1 MPTPFALYYLSLVAI
16 SLFEDSPA
24 SDFDSLGK
32 QLLGG
37 FAVAVAVAI
46 AYTFIKLR
54 LRDKNPPAPFIS
66 ITSKT
71 DEDVTAK
78 PAGD

>member
-1 MPTPFALYYLSLVAI
+1 MPTAFALYYLSLISI
-16 SLFEDSPA
+16 SLLEDSTA

-37 FAVAVAVAI
+37 FAVAVAVAV

-54 LRDKNPPAPFIS
+54 VRDKNPPAPFIS
-66 ITSKT
+66 ISSAPEKGATT
-71 DEDVTAK
+71 K
-78 PAGD
+78 PLDD

>member
-1 MPTPFALYYLSLVAI
+1 MPTPLALYYLSLLAI
-16 SLFEDSPA
+16 SLLEDQTA

-32 QLLGG
+32 QLPGG

-46 AYTFIKLR
+46 VYTFIKLR

-66 ITSKT
+66 ITSKA
-71 DEDVTAK
+71 EDDVSTK
-78 PAGD
+78 PMSD